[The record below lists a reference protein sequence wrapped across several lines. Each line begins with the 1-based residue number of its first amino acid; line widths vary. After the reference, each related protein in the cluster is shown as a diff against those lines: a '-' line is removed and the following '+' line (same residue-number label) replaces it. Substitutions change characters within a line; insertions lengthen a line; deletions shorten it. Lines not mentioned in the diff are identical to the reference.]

1 MILLLAGTIEARN
14 LADHLREASIK
25 ALVRMPDETEPLTAT
40 LTREEVSAV
49 IDASPAC
56 SDLTAESY
64 ALCEARGLPY
74 LRFERAALRSRPG
87 DMWQA
92 VSEAGELAALIP
104 EGARITCSEPLLRDR
119 IAADLPGR
127 ELSIL
132 SGDMLGE
139 QPTDWLVV
147 FGTESHR
154 GLLDNARER
163 AVKVAFLSCPPPLGA
178 TRREHLLDA
187 LEWAESHAIASGG
200 MV

>member
-1 MILLLAGTIEARN
+1 MILLLAGTTQARN
-14 LADHLREASIK
+14 LADHLGEAGIK
-25 ALVRMPDETEPLTAT
+25 AIVRMPEEAEPLEGVIAV
-40 LTREEVSAV
+40 EEVTAV

-56 SDLTAESY
+56 SDLTAESF

-92 VSEAGELAALIP
+92 SDAEALATLIP
-104 EGARITCSEPLLRDR
+104 EGARVTCSEPRLHDR
-119 IAADLPGR
+119 ITEGLPGR
-127 ELSIL
+127 ELYVLAGEVL
-132 SGDMLGE
+132 SD

-154 GLLDNARER
+154 ELLEAARER
-163 AVKVAFLSCPPPLGA
+163 SIHVAFLSCPPPPGA

-187 LEWAESHAIASGG
+187 LEWAESHAMASGDL
-200 MV
+200 M